1 MKHKITFRL
10 IGYFSAVLLLF
21 SLIAGLL
28 FWVLF
33 AWRTAEIHEA
43 ELKKRAVSI
52 ADTLSQFSQRG
63 QKGRGQSG
71 GYGAYMR
78 FLDEIAMSEVWLAD
92 EHAQTIQVCQSS
104 SSLSYSEL
112 PAGAEELIAQVFAG
126 NVVLL
131 CIFGYLFGWIYAG
144 YSILFQFI
152 STRTISSFHHRYE
165 RVTLQITTMHA
176 EKVMRAYVQKYR
188 HGISCVEAV
197 GGYSHKKMYLLH
209 TVVSSYEAAEIIELM
224 RSEDPHIIINVLKTQ
239 NFYGSFYQA
248 PIG

>member
-28 FWVLF
+28 FWALF

-63 QKGRGQSG
+63 HKGRGQSG
-71 GYGAYMR
+71 GYGAYLR

-126 NVVLL
+126 NVVANTEFSPLL
-131 CIFGYLFGWIYAG
+131 DVPSITVGAPVHDAAGNITAAVLLQRHQQRPARWDRYTGILHFDGLVSGVHSFCFAGPPFHPPAEENRAGGRQSDEGGLFRPHGG
-144 YSILFQFI
+144 
-152 STRTISSFHHRYE
+152 T
-165 RVTLQITTMHA
+165 A
-176 EKVMRAYVQKYR
+176 E
-188 HGISCVEAV
+188 
-197 GGYSHKKMYLLH
+197 
-209 TVVSSYEAAEIIELM
+209 
-224 RSEDPHIIINVLKTQ
+224 
-239 NFYGSFYQA
+239 
-248 PIG
+248 